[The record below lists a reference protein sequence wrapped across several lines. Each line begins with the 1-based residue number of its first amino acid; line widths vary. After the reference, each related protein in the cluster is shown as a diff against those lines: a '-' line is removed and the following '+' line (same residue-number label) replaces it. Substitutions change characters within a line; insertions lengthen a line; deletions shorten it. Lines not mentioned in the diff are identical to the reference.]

1 MPLYAPACLCS
12 VKPYMVK
19 QIQIWK
25 KEIGSI
31 KCIEAKLDAT
41 SVRACPTHSP
51 VIGNAPYVATVIGG
65 CWSIRDGDHQPFPA
79 PTQSRRGRW
88 PLPFLP
94 SSTRMFDRLPLAQ
107 CRRPCG
113 LIGPVGR

>member
-65 CWSIRDGDHQPFPA
+65 CWSIRDGDPNHSQRPPRAAEVVGLCRFCRPQPA
-79 PTQSRRGRW
+79 CLTAS
-88 PLPFLP
+88 P
-94 SSTRMFDRLPLAQ
+94 SLNAGALAA
-107 CRRPCG
+107 
-113 LIGPVGR
+113 

>member
-41 SVRACPTHSP
+41 SVRVPNSLACHWQRP
-51 VIGNAPYVATVIGG
+51 VCCDCHWRVLV
-65 CWSIRDGDHQPFPA
+65 D
-79 PTQSRRGRW
+79 SRRR
-88 PLPFLP
+88 PPTIP
-94 SSTRMFDRLPLAQ
+94 SAHPEPPRSLASAVSAVLN
-107 CRRPCG
+107 PH
-113 LIGPVGR
+113 V

>member
-41 SVRACPTHSP
+41 SVRVPNSLACHWQRP
-51 VIGNAPYVATVIGG
+51 VCCDCHWRVLVDSRRRP
-65 CWSIRDGDHQPFPA
+65 QPFPA

-88 PLPFLP
+88 HLPFLP

-107 CRRPCG
+107 RRRPCG

>member
-19 QIQIWK
+19 QIQIWE

-41 SVRACPTHSP
+41 SVRRAQLTRLSL
-51 VIGNAPYVATVIGG
+51 AT
-65 CWSIRDGDHQPFPA
+65 P
-79 PTQSRRGRW
+79 
-88 PLPFLP
+88 
-94 SSTRMFDRLPLAQ
+94 RMLRLSLE
-107 CRRPCG
+107 G
-113 LIGPVGR
+113 VGRFATETPTIPSAHPEPPRSLASAVSAVLNPHV

>member
-19 QIQIWK
+19 QIQIWE

-41 SVRACPTHSP
+41 SVRRAQLTRLSL
-51 VIGNAPYVATVIGG
+51 AT
-65 CWSIRDGDHQPFPA
+65 P
-79 PTQSRRGRW
+79 
-88 PLPFLP
+88 
-94 SSTRMFDRLPLAQ
+94 RMLRLSLE
-107 CRRPCG
+107 G
-113 LIGPVGR
+113 VGRFATETTNHSQRPPRAAEVVGLCRFCRPQPACLTASPSLNAGALAA